1 MNDTYIVSAVRT
13 PIGKGREGGALADV
27 RPDELAAQT
36 LVEVVKRA
44 GLVPKDV
51 EDIVMGCVTQVGEQ
65 GINVGR
71 VAPLLAGFPV
81 EVPAVSVNRMC
92 GSSQQAIHFV
102 SQAIAAGDIDIG
114 IGAGVESMSRVPIG
128 SDWTAPLHPEFPY
141 DLVPQGISAEMMAE
155 KWELTRDE
163 LDDYSYR
170 SHARAAEATNE
181 CYFSREIMPI
191 EVEKDGDKVTVTVD
205 EGIRFNPD
213 REKMAQLDPVFKLG
227 GVVTAGNSSQI
238 SDGAAAVL
246 VASEKALKE
255 YDLTPRA
262 RIVARVVVGVD
273 PVLMLSGP
281 IPATHKVLEKA
292 GMTLDDIDLFE
303 VNEAFA
309 SVVLAWAK
317 ELQPDMDKVNVNGG
331 AIALGHPLGASGARL
346 MVTLLHE
353 LERHGGR
360 YGLQTMCIGHGMA
373 TATIIERVE
382 N

>member
-13 PIGKGREGGALADV
+13 PTAKGRPGGALANV
-27 RPDELAAQT
+27 RPDELAAKT

-44 GLVPKDV
+44 GLETKDV
-51 EDIVMGCVTQVGEQ
+51 EDIIMGCVTQVGEQ

-81 EVPAVSVNRMC
+81 EVPAVSINRMC
-92 GSSQQAIHFV
+92 GSSQQAIHFA
-102 SQAIAAGDIDIG
+102 SQAIAAGDMDIA
-114 IGAGVESMSRVPIG
+114 IGAGVESMSRVPMG
-128 SDWTAPLHPEFPY
+128 SDWTAPLHPDFPY
-141 DLVPQGISAEMMAE
+141 DLVPQGISAEMIAE

-163 LDDYSYR
+163 LDDYSFR
-170 SHARAAEATNE
+170 SHVRAAEATNQ
-181 CYFSREIMPI
+181 CYFSREIMPV
-191 EVEKDGDKVTVTVD
+191 EVEKDGDTVTVSVD

-213 REKMAQLDPVFKLG
+213 REKMAQLDPVFKVG
-227 GVVTAGNSSQI
+227 GVVTAANSSQI

-246 VASEKALKE
+246 VASEQALKE
-255 YDLTPRA
+255 FDLTPRA
-262 RIVARVVVGVD
+262 RIIARAVVGVD

-281 IPATHKVLEKA
+281 IPATHKVLKKA
-292 GMTLDDIDLFE
+292 GLTMDDIDLFE

-317 ELQPDMDKVNVNGG
+317 ELEPNMDKVNVNGG
-331 AIALGHPLGASGARL
+331 AIAMGHPLGASGARL

-353 LERHGGR
+353 LERRGGR

-373 TATIIERVE
+373 TATIIERV
-382 N
+382 

>member
-1 MNDTYIVSAVRT
+1 MSDTYIVSAVRT
-13 PIGKGREGGALADV
+13 PTGKGRPGGALADV
-27 RPDELAAQT
+27 RPDELAAKT
-36 LVEVVKRA
+36 LAEVVKRA
-44 GLVPKDV
+44 GLEPKDV

-81 EVPAVSVNRMC
+81 EVPAVSINRMC
-92 GSSQQAIHFV
+92 GSSQQAIHFA
-102 SQAIAAGDIDIG
+102 SQAVAAGDMDIA
-114 IGAGVESMSRVPIG
+114 IGAGVESMSRVPMG
-128 SDWTAPLHPEFPY
+128 SDWTAPLHPDLPY

-163 LDDYSYR
+163 LDDYSFR
-170 SHARAAEATNE
+170 SHDRAAEATNQ
-181 CYFSREIMPI
+181 CYFSREIMPV
-191 EVEKDGDKVTVTVD
+191 EVEKDGDTVTVSVD

-213 REKMAQLDPVFKLG
+213 REKMAQLDPVFKVG
-227 GVVTAGNSSQI
+227 GVVTAANSSQI

-255 YDLTPRA
+255 FDLTPRA
-262 RIVARVVVGVD
+262 RIVARAVVGVD

-281 IPATHKVLEKA
+281 IPATHKVLKKA
-292 GMTLDDIDLFE
+292 GMTMDDIDLFE

-317 ELQPDMDKVNVNGG
+317 ELRPDMDKVNVNGG

-353 LERHGGR
+353 LERREAR

-373 TATIIERVE
+373 TATIIELI
-382 N
+382 